1 MIRLTEKLLKEK
13 TYLLFDLD
21 GTIIDTDK
29 ANFLSY
35 QEAIKNV
42 KNIDLKSI
50 YNDNKRFT
58 REKLNLIIPN
68 LTIQEFEKIVK
79 LKTNIFKAN
88 LKYTV
93 VNTYI
98 LEIINRFSKTNK
110 IILATNSHKI
120 KADLLLNYYNIFN
133 LFDKKYYKES
143 YVNQDNKYQYI
154 INNLNIKL
162 NDMIIFE
169 DNNNEIYKAIE
180 LGVPIENII
189 NPSIK
194 GEKCYEQIH
203 DL

>member
-1 MIRLTEKLLKEK
+1 VIRLTEKLLKEK